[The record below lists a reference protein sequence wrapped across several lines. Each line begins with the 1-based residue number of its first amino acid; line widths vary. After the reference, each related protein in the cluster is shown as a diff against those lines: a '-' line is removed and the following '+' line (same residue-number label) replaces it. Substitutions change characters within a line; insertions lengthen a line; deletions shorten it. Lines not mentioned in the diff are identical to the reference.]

1 MPGVGAGVGVGLRVR
16 VGSATAGTGGAPAGA
31 ERGIEHQ
38 RGGHPPAHRPARRTT
53 ALQKW
58 RLRPSK
64 AGQVVEYTGSFETGV
79 TPSPGGGGGSESL
92 LVWAAGPP
100 HPEGCTMGQPFWV
113 DLRVDFWVSRWVVDL
128 PGWAD
133 GV

>member
-79 TPSPGGGGGSESL
+79 TPSPGGGGFREWVGLGRWTPPPRGVHHGSAFLGGFESGL
-92 LVWAAGPP
+92 LGESVG
-100 HPEGCTMGQPFWV
+100 G
-113 DLRVDFWVSRWVVDL
+113 
-128 PGWAD
+128 
-133 GV
+133 